1 MRLRSGRNNSVTYL
15 RSLLDAGSE
24 GIIVVRP
31 DGEII
36 DATDSGARIFGAGG
50 DTAALIGRNLR
61 DELHPEDAARVL
73 MQCNA
78 AVQQHKPSGPF
89 RWRLRAGEDWRHV
102 EVAIHNKAKDPNI
115 GGLILVVRDI
125 APVRELEL
133 RLRNDAF
140 RDTLTGLHNRVGF
153 NDHIRIAITRRR
165 PEAMVAV
172 LFLDLDDF
180 KAVNDSRGHAAGDD
194 LLCEAAD
201 RLRNSVRPQDAVGRI
216 GGDEFVV
223 LLEDITAPEQAGEIA
238 QRVIEAFRAA
248 FLVDNSA
255 LRVQTSVGIALG
267 RSGEETAET
276 LLREADMAM
285 YAAKDRGKGRY
296 EYFDDEL
303 RASATQK
310 LQLRQALEQAV
321 EDENFVLHYQPV
333 VALASGHLVGAEALL
348 RWRTRNGGLRA
359 PHAFLHLAE
368 EAGLMDIIGRW
379 ALREACAAAQRWQA
393 PDGSPFQMAVNLS
406 ARQLDQPGFALEVN
420 DVLGDTRFPAQGL
433 TVEIT
438 EQVFMHESPH
448 VCENLQALRD
458 MGVRIA
464 IDDFGTGYSSLSY
477 LQRFEVDTLKID
489 KAFIDNVGEGG
500 QGAALVEGIIG
511 IAHTL
516 GLDVVAEGIED
527 VAQRERLRDLDCDL
541 GQGYLFARPLPGSDM
556 VAFLN
561 ASRERES
568 GSIALERWAS

>member
-24 GIIVVRP
+24 GIIVMRP
-31 DGEII
+31 DGLIV
-36 DATDSGARIFGAGG
+36 DLTDSGARILGLDS
-50 DTAALIGRNLR
+50 DTSTSIGRNLR
-61 DELHPEDAARVL
+61 EEVHPEDAARAAS
-73 MQCNA
+73 QCSS
-78 AVQQHKPSGPF
+78 AVQQTQPSGPF
-89 RWRLRAGEDWRHV
+89 RWRLRAGKGWRHV
-102 EVAIHNKAKDPNI
+102 EVVLHNKAKDPNI

-180 KAVNDSRGHAAGDD
+180 KAVNDSRGHAVGDD

-201 RLRNSVRPQDAVGRI
+201 RLRASVRPQDAVGRI

-223 LLEDITAPEQAGEIA
+223 LLEDITRPDQAGEIA

-267 RSGEETAET
+267 QTGDETAET
-276 LLREADMAM
+276 LLRDADMAM
-285 YAAKDRGKGRY
+285 YAAKARGKGRY
-296 EYFDDEL
+296 EYFDDQL

-321 EDENFVLHYQPV
+321 EDENFVLHYQPI
-333 VALASGHLVGAEALL
+333 VALASGELVGAEALL

-359 PHAFLHLAE
+359 PAAFLHLAE

-379 ALREACAAAQRWQA
+379 TLREACAAAQRWQA
-393 PDGSPFQMAVNLS
+393 PDGSPFHMAVNLS
-406 ARQLDQPGFALEVN
+406 ARQLDQPGFALEVQ
-420 DVLGDTRFPAQGL
+420 DVLEDSRFPAEGL

-438 EQVFMHESPH
+438 EQVFMHESRH
-448 VCENLQALRD
+448 VFENLQALREV
-458 MGVRIA
+458 GVRIA

-500 QGAALVEGIIG
+500 QAAALVKGIIG

-516 GLDVVAEGIED
+516 GLDVVAEGIEHN
-527 VAQRERLRDLDCDL
+527 AQRERLRDLECDL
-541 GQGYLFARPLPGSDM
+541 GQGYLFAKPLPGSDM

-561 ASRERES
+561 ASRERVPES
-568 GSIALERWAS
+568 VGLERQAS

>member
-1 MRLRSGRNNSVTYL
+1 MRLKTGRNNSVSYL
-15 RSLLDAGSE
+15 RSLLDVGSE
-24 GIIVVRP
+24 GILVVRP
-31 DGEII
+31 DGCII
-36 DATDSGARIFGAGG
+36 DLTDSCARILGADAEPSALVGRTLREVLPAE
-50 DTAALIGRNLR
+50 DVPRALAQVSSAAHQ
-61 DELHPEDAARVL
+61 LHPA
-73 MQCNA
+73 
-78 AVQQHKPSGPF
+78 GPF
-89 RWRLRAGEDWRHV
+89 RWRLRHGEGWKHV
-102 EVAIHNKAKDPNI
+102 EVVIHNKARDPNI
-115 GGLILVVRDI
+115 GGLILVLRDI

-153 NDHIRIAITRRR
+153 NDHIRIAITHRR
-165 PEAMVAV
+165 PDEMVAV

-180 KAVNDSRGHAAGDD
+180 KAVNDSRGHAVGDE
-194 LLCEAAD
+194 LLVEAAA
-201 RLRNSVRPQDAVGRI
+201 RLKASVRPHDAVGRI

-223 LLEDITAPEQAGEIA
+223 LLEHITQPEQAGEVA
-238 QRVIEAFRAA
+238 QRVIEGFRAA
-248 FLVDNSA
+248 FLVDNGA

-267 RSGEETAET
+267 RTGEETAET

-285 YAAKDRGKGRY
+285 YAAKARGKGRY

-303 RASATQK
+303 RASAAQK
-310 LQLRQALEQAV
+310 LQLRAALEQAV

-333 VALASGHLVGAEALL
+333 VALASGKLVGAEALL

-379 ALREACAAAQRWQA
+379 ALREACAAAHRWQS
-393 PDGSPFQMAVNLS
+393 PDGDPFHMAVNLS
-406 ARQLDQPGFALEVN
+406 ARQLDQPGFALEVA
-420 DVLGDTRFPAQGL
+420 DILADTRFPARGL

-448 VCENLQALRD
+448 VLDNLQALRD
-458 MGVRIA
+458 TGVRIA

-489 KAFIDNVGEGG
+489 KSFIDNVGQGG
-500 QGAALVEGIIG
+500 QAAALVEGIIG

-527 VAQRERLRDLDCDL
+527 DTQRECLRDLSCDL
-541 GQGYLFARPLPGSDM
+541 GQGYLFARPLAGSDM

-561 ASRERES
+561 AARERES
-568 GSIALERWAS
+568 EAVAVEGQAS

>member
-1 MRLRSGRNNSVTYL
+1 MAYL

-24 GIIVVRP
+24 GVLVARP
-31 DGEII
+31 DGAIL
-36 DATDSGARIFGAGG
+36 DLTDSCARILGADDDASSLLGQ
-50 DTAALIGRNLR
+50 NLR
-61 DELHPEDAARVL
+61 GELHPEDAQPAMGQVA
-73 MQCNA
+73 A
-78 AVQQHKPSGPF
+78 AVHQPSSGGPF
-89 RWRLRAGEDWRHV
+89 RWRMRRGDSWQHV
-102 EVAIHNKAKDPNI
+102 EVVIHNKAKDPNI
-115 GGLILVVRDI
+115 GGLILVMRDI

-153 NDHIRIAITRRR
+153 NDKIRIAITRRA

-180 KAVNDSRGHAAGDD
+180 KAVNDSRGHAVGDD
-194 LLCEAAD
+194 LLCEAAE
-201 RLRNSVRPQDAVGRI
+201 RLKASVRPQDAVGRI

-223 LLEDITAPEQAGEIA
+223 LLEDVVHPEQAGEIA
-238 QRVIEAFRAA
+238 QRVIEAFRGA
-248 FLVDNSA
+248 FLVDDSA

-267 RSGEETAET
+267 RTGEETAET
-276 LLREADMAM
+276 LLRDADMAM
-285 YAAKDRGKGRY
+285 YAAKARGKGRY

-303 RASATQK
+303 RASASQK
-310 LQLRQALEQAV
+310 LQLRQALEHAV
-321 EDENFVLHYQPV
+321 DDENFVLHYQPV
-333 VALASGHLVGAEALL
+333 VALASGDLVGAEALL
-348 RWRTRNGGLRA
+348 RWRTRNGGLRT

-379 ALREACAAAQRWQA
+379 ALREACAAAHRWQA
-393 PDGSPFQMAVNLS
+393 PDGSAFHMAVNLS
-406 ARQLDQPGFALEVN
+406 ARQLDQPGFAIEVGE
-420 DVLGDTRFPAQGL
+420 VLADTRFPAHGL

-448 VCENLQALRD
+448 VLENLQALRD

-489 KAFIDNVGEGG
+489 KAFIDDVG
-500 QGAALVEGIIG
+500 QGGRASALVQGIIG

-516 GLDVVAEGIED
+516 GLDVVAEGIESEE
-527 VAQRERLRDLDCDL
+527 QRERLRTLRCDL
-541 GQGYLFARPLPGSDM
+541 GQGYLFARPLPGSEM
-556 VAFLN
+556 VAYLN
-561 ASRERES
+561 QSRERSSEAV
-568 GSIALERWAS
+568 ALERRAS